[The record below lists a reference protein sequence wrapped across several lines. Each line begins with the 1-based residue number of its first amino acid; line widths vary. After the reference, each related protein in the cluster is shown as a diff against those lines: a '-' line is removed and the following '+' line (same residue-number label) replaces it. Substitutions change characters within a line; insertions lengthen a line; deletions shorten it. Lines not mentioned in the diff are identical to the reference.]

1 MKLIFKPLI
10 FLGFVA
16 LLSLVIAYGRGYRW
30 NYKQKTL
37 TATGILSINSNP
49 NAGKIY
55 INGQLKGVTD
65 TNLTLPP
72 ASYQIDIK
80 KDGYTTWTK
89 SIKLQGELVYTVD
102 AQLFPLNPSLSP
114 LTNLGVVKI
123 IAVDQTERI
132 IIFSDN
138 NDLTKD
144 GIYLFEAAKR
154 PLSLLPPLKL
164 LILKKDLPINDLDFT
179 NTEVFF
185 SPDYKEAI
193 FDFNS
198 GQYNNKA
205 YLLSLDNENKNL
217 FDVTLSKETLL
228 AAWEEER
235 NKEIGKVLETF
246 PKEMAKIASD
256 SSHIISFSPDKT
268 KLLYQAKTNL
278 EIPIIIKPPLIA
290 ANQTKENR
298 TLRNNSLFIYDK
310 KEDKNYLISSV
321 DFSIEESENLIQWY
335 QDSKHLVFFDDKKLS
350 VVDYDDVNK
359 QTIYSGPFEKPFFI
373 ITTDGNIIV
382 SANLNPETNKLPDL
396 YLVGIK

>member
-132 IIFSDN
+132 IIFSISHYQKKIG
-138 NDLTKD
+138 TK
-144 GIYLFEAAKR
+144 G
-154 PLSLLPPLKL
+154 
-164 LILKKDLPINDLDFT
+164 
-179 NTEVFF
+179 
-185 SPDYKEAI
+185 
-193 FDFNS
+193 
-198 GQYNNKA
+198 
-205 YLLSLDNENKNL
+205 
-217 FDVTLSKETLL
+217 
-228 AAWEEER
+228 
-235 NKEIGKVLETF
+235 
-246 PKEMAKIASD
+246 
-256 SSHIISFSPDKT
+256 
-268 KLLYQAKTNL
+268 
-278 EIPIIIKPPLIA
+278 
-290 ANQTKENR
+290 
-298 TLRNNSLFIYDK
+298 LRNF
-310 KEDKNYLISSV
+310 
-321 DFSIEESENLIQWY
+321 
-335 QDSKHLVFFDDKKLS
+335 
-350 VVDYDDVNK
+350 
-359 QTIYSGPFEKPFFI
+359 
-373 ITTDGNIIV
+373 
-382 SANLNPETNKLPDL
+382 
-396 YLVGIK
+396 